1 MSKEKENKYNTSA
14 NPPSGGEGAK
24 DSTSKA
30 PPLAN
35 GGKGSSATVTGKA
48 FDWQLLKRI
57 MHYVK
62 PYTSVFVIAA
72 FLTIFLA
79 VIALFQPILI
89 QRTLD
94 KYILA
99 NDYHGL
105 VFMVELMIG
114 QLVVQTIAQYYQTY
128 LTNSLGQSVIRDLRK
143 DVFNHITSLRLKYF
157 DRTPIGMLITRTVSD
172 LETIA
177 DIFSEGLIS
186 IMGDMLLVFA
196 VIGYMLWQD
205 WKLALITL
213 IPMPFLFASTYVFK
227 EAIKSSFQEVRTQ
240 VAQLNTFLAEHI
252 SGISV
257 IQYFSREEQEMRKF
271 KAVNLKYR
279 DANIRSN
286 WYYSIFF
293 PVVEILFAV
302 CMALLVWYGC
312 KRILNDQQIHAIS
325 ASEGGITPG
334 LITSFIVLLNM
345 LFRPIR
351 QLADKFNTL
360 QMGMVGADR
369 IFKVLDTDEVA
380 TDDGKLAPSVL
391 EGDIE
396 FKDVWFAYNDE
407 NWVLK
412 NINFHIKPGETLA
425 LVGATGAG
433 KSSTINILNRFYDI
447 GKGSVTVDGYDIR
460 EYKVDYLR
468 SKIATVIQDVFL
480 FTDTIGNNISLNNTQ
495 ITREEIIKA
504 AKDVGAHEFI
514 ERLPGGYDYNVMERG
529 ATLSAGQA
537 QLISFIRA
545 LVYNPAILVL
555 DEATSSVDTETEL
568 LIQTAINKLMQG
580 RTAIVIAHRL
590 STIQNADKIIVLD
603 HGEIMESGTHQELLR
618 IENGYYRKL
627 YDLQFNSAGIAKP
640 I

>member
-1 MSKEKENKYNTSA
+1 MSE
-14 NPPSGGEGAK
+14 
-24 DSTSKA
+24 
-30 PPLAN
+30 
-35 GGKGSSATVTGKA
+35 VTGKA
-48 FDWQLLKRI
+48 IDWKLLRRV

-62 PYTSVFVIAA
+62 PYNGIFIIAT

-79 VIALFQPILI
+79 AIALVQPILI

-99 NDYHGL
+99 NDYQGL

-114 QLVVQTIAQYYQTY
+114 QLIIQTIAQYYQTY
-128 LTNSLGQSVIRDLRK
+128 LTNSLGQSVIRDLRT
-143 DVFNHITSLRLKYF
+143 DIFNHITSLRLKYF

-186 IMGDMLLVFA
+186 IMGDMLLVIA

-213 IPMPFLFASTYVFK
+213 IPMPLLFASTYVFK

-240 VAQLNTFLAEHI
+240 VAHLNTFLAEHI
-252 SGISV
+252 SGISI
-257 IQYFSREEQEMRKF
+257 IQYFAREEQEMRKF
-271 KAVNLKYR
+271 KSVNKKYR

-293 PVVEILFAV
+293 PVVEILFAI

-312 KRILNDQQIHAIS
+312 KRILSDQQLHSIS
-325 ASEGGITPG
+325 ASPGGVTPG
-334 LITSFIVLLNM
+334 VITGFIVLLNM

-380 TDDGKLAPSVL
+380 IDEGKLTPPAL
-391 EGDIE
+391 QGAIE
-396 FKDVWFAYNDE
+396 FNNVWFAYNDE

-412 NINFHIKPGETLA
+412 DINFHIKPGETLA

-447 GKGSVTVDGYDIR
+447 GKGEVKVDGIDIR

-480 FTDTIGNNISLNNTQ
+480 FTDTIGNNISLNNPD

-504 AKDVGAHEFI
+504 AKDVGAHNFI

-545 LVYNPAILVL
+545 LVYNPTILVL

-568 LIQTAINKLMQG
+568 LIQNAINKLMQG

-603 HGEIMESGTHQELLR
+603 HGEIMETGTHQELLR

-640 I
+640 VE

>member
-1 MSKEKENKYNTSA
+1 MSE
-14 NPPSGGEGAK
+14 
-24 DSTSKA
+24 
-30 PPLAN
+30 
-35 GGKGSSATVTGKA
+35 VTGKA
-48 FDWQLLKRI
+48 VDWKLLRRV

-62 PYTSVFVIAA
+62 PYNGIFIVAT

-79 VIALFQPILI
+79 AIALVQPILI

-94 KYILA
+94 KYILT

-114 QLVVQTIAQYYQTY
+114 QLIIQTIAQYYQTY
-128 LTNSLGQSVIRDLRK
+128 LTNSLGQSVIRDLRI
-143 DVFNHITSLRLKYF
+143 DIFNHITSLRLKYF

-186 IMGDMLLVFA
+186 IMGDMLLVIA

-213 IPMPFLFASTYVFK
+213 IPMPLLFASTYVFK

-240 VAQLNTFLAEHI
+240 VARLNTFLAEHI
-252 SGISV
+252 SGISI
-257 IQYFSREEQEMRKF
+257 IQYFAREEQEMRKF
-271 KAVNLKYR
+271 ESVNKKYR

-293 PVVEILFAV
+293 PVVEILFAI

-312 KRILNDQQIHAIS
+312 KRILNDQQLHSIS
-325 ASEGGITPG
+325 ASPGGVTPG
-334 LITSFIVLLNM
+334 VITGFIVLLNM

-380 TDDGKLAPSVL
+380 IDEGKLTPPTLQGA
-391 EGDIE
+391 IE
-396 FKDVWFAYNDE
+396 FNNVWFAYNDE

-412 NINFHIKPGETLA
+412 DINFHIKPGETLA

-447 GKGSVTVDGYDIR
+447 GKGEVKVDGIDIR
-460 EYKVDYLR
+460 EYRVDYLR

-480 FTDTIGNNISLNNTQ
+480 FTDTIGNNISLSNPD

-504 AKDVGAHEFI
+504 AKDVGAHDFI

-545 LVYNPAILVL
+545 LVYNPTILVL

-568 LIQTAINKLMQG
+568 LIQNAINKLMQG

-603 HGEIMESGTHQELLR
+603 HGEIKETGTHQELLR

-640 I
+640 VE

>member
-1 MSKEKENKYNTSA
+1 
-14 NPPSGGEGAK
+14 
-24 DSTSKA
+24 
-30 PPLAN
+30 
-35 GGKGSSATVTGKA
+35 
-48 FDWQLLKRI
+48 

-62 PYTSVFVIAA
+62 PYRSTFIIAA
-72 FLTIFLA
+72 SLTIFLA
-79 VIALFQPILI
+79 ANALVQPILI
-89 QRTLD
+89 QKTLD
-94 KYILA
+94 NHILTD
-99 NDYHGL
+99 DYNGL
-105 VFMVELMIG
+105 VFMIGLMIA
-114 QLVVQTIAQYYQTY
+114 QLVIQTVAQYYQTY
-128 LTNSLGQSVIRDLRK
+128 LTNSLGQSVIRDLRI

-186 IMGDMLLVFA
+186 IMGDLLLVVA
-196 VIGYMLWQD
+196 VIGVMLYQD
-205 WKLALITL
+205 WKLALITM
-213 IPMPFLFASTYVFK
+213 IPMPFLLLSTYVFK

-240 VAQLNTFLAEHI
+240 VAHLNTFLAEHI
-252 SGISV
+252 SGMSV
-257 IQYFSREEQEMRKF
+257 IQLFAREDQEMRKF
-271 KAVNLKYR
+271 KAVNTKYR

-302 CMALLVWYGC
+302 CIGLLVWYGC
-312 KRILNDQQIHAIS
+312 KRILSDKALLSIS
-325 ASEGGITPG
+325 ANQHGITPG
-334 LITSFIVLLNM
+334 VITGFIVLLNM

-380 TDDGKLAPSVL
+380 VNTGKLVPETL
-391 EGDIE
+391 KGDIE
-396 FKDVWFAYNDE
+396 FKDVWFAYNEE

-412 NINFHIKPGETLA
+412 DINFHLQPGKTLA

-433 KSSTINILNRFYDI
+433 KSSTINILNRFYEI
-447 GKGSVTVDGYDIR
+447 GKGTVTIDGHDIR
-460 EYKVDYLR
+460 EYDVDYLR
-468 SKIATVIQDVFL
+468 SHIATVIQDVFL
-480 FTDTIGNNISLNNTQ
+480 FTDTIANNISLNNTE
-495 ITREEIIKA
+495 ITREQIIAA

-529 ATLSAGQA
+529 STLSAGQS

-545 LVYNPAILVL
+545 LVYNPTILVL
-555 DEATSSVDTETEL
+555 DEATSSVDTETEI
-568 LIQTAINKLMQG
+568 LIQNAIGKLMQG

-603 HGEIMESGTHQELLR
+603 HGEIKEMGTHQELLR
-618 IENGYYRKL
+618 IEDGYYRKL
-627 YDLQFNSAGIAKP
+627 YDLQFNSAGIVK
-640 I
+640 

>member
-1 MSKEKENKYNTSA
+1 MSNEKNSNSKV
-14 NPPSGGEGAK
+14 PPSGG
-24 DSTSKA
+24 
-30 PPLAN
+30 
-35 GGKGSSATVTGKA
+35 GGGVTGKA
-48 FDWQLLKRI
+48 LDWKLLRRV

-62 PYTSVFVIAA
+62 PYNVTFIIAA

-79 VIALFQPILI
+79 ANALVQPILI
-89 QRTLD
+89 QKTLD
-94 KYILA
+94 DYILKD
-99 NDYHGL
+99 NYNGL

-114 QLVVQTIAQYYQTY
+114 QLLIQTVAQYYQTY
-128 LTNSLGQSVIRDLRK
+128 LTNSLGQSVIRDLRIHI
-143 DVFNHITSLRLKYF
+143 FNHITSLRLKYF

-186 IMGDMLLVFA
+186 IMGDLLLVIA
-196 VIGYMLWQD
+196 VIGYMIFID

-213 IPMPFLFASTYVFK
+213 IPMPFLLMSTYVFK

-240 VAQLNTFLAEHI
+240 VAHLNTFLAEHI
-252 SGISV
+252 SGISI
-257 IQYFSREEQEMRKF
+257 IQFFAREDQEMRKF
-271 KAVNLKYR
+271 KAVNTKYR

-302 CMALLVWYGC
+302 CIGLLVWYGC
-312 KRILNDQQIHAIS
+312 KRILSDKELLSIS
-325 ASEGGITPG
+325 ANPHGITPG
-334 LITSFIVLLNM
+334 VITGFIVLLNM

-380 TDDGKLAPSVL
+380 INTGKLKPATL
-391 EGDIE
+391 RGEIE
-396 FKDVWFAYNDE
+396 FENVWFAYNDE

-412 NINFHIKPGETLA
+412 DISLHLEPGKTLA

-433 KSSTINILNRFYDI
+433 KSSTINILNRFYEI
-447 GKGSVTVDGYDIR
+447 GKGEVKVDGVDIR
-460 EYKVDYLR
+460 EYDVDYLR
-468 SKIATVIQDVFL
+468 SHIATVIQDVFL
-480 FTDTIGNNISLNNTQ
+480 FTDTIANNISLNNPK
-495 ITREEIIKA
+495 ITREQIIAA

-529 ATLSAGQA
+529 STLSAGQS

-545 LVYNPAILVL
+545 LVYNPTILVL
-555 DEATSSVDTETEL
+555 DEATSSVDTETEI
-568 LIQTAINKLMQG
+568 LIQNAISKLMQG

-603 HGEIMESGTHQELLR
+603 HGEIKESGTHQELLR
-618 IENGYYRKL
+618 IDDGYYRKL
-627 YDLQFNSAGIAKP
+627 YDLQFNSAGIVKE
-640 I
+640 

>member
-1 MSKEKENKYNTSA
+1 MSN
-14 NPPSGGEGAK
+14 
-24 DSTSKA
+24 
-30 PPLAN
+30 
-35 GGKGSSATVTGKA
+35 VTGKA
-48 FDWQLLKRI
+48 LDWNLLGRVMK
-57 MHYVK
+57 YVK
-62 PYTSVFVIAA
+62 PYRSTFVIAA

-79 VIALFQPILI
+79 GSALIQPILM
-89 QRTLD
+89 QLTLD

-99 NDYHGL
+99 NNYNDL
-105 VFMVELMIG
+105 VLMVALMIA
-114 QLVVQTIAQYYQTY
+114 QLAIQTAVQYYQTY
-128 LTNSLGQSVIRDLRK
+128 STNALGQSVIRDLRK
-143 DVFNHITSLRLKYF
+143 DVFNHIMSLRLKYF

-186 IMGDMLLVFA
+186 IVGDLLLVLA
-196 VIGYMLWQD
+196 IIILMMIRD

-213 IPMPFLFASTYVFK
+213 IPMPFLMLSTYVFK

-252 SGISV
+252 SGISI
-257 IQYFSREEQEMRKF
+257 IQYFSREDQEMRKF
-271 KAVNLKYR
+271 KAVNMKYR

-293 PVVEILFAV
+293 PVVEILFA
-302 CMALLVWYGC
+302 CSMALLVWYGC
-312 KRILNDQQIHAIS
+312 KRILTDQQFVALGTGNHPV
-325 ASEGGITPG
+325 TPG
-334 LITSFIVLLNM
+334 MILEFIVLLNL

-380 TDDGKLAPSVL
+380 VNTGTLKPASLRGAIDF
-391 EGDIE
+391 EN
-396 FKDVWFAYNDE
+396 VWFAYNDE

-412 NINFHIKPGETLA
+412 NINFHVNPGETLA

-433 KSSTINILNRFYDI
+433 KSSTINILNRFYEI
-447 GKGSVTVDGYDIR
+447 GQGTAKVDGVDIR
-460 EYKVDYLR
+460 EYDVAYLR
-468 SKIATVIQDVFL
+468 SQIATVIQDVFL
-480 FTDTIGNNISLNNTQ
+480 FSDTIANNISLNNPS
-495 ITREEIIKA
+495 ITREQIIAA
-504 AKDVGAHEFI
+504 AKDVGAHDFI

-529 ATLSAGQA
+529 STLSSGQA

-568 LIQTAINKLMQG
+568 LIQNAINKLMQG

-603 HGEIMESGTHQELLR
+603 HGEIKEMGTHQELLK
-618 IENGYYRKL
+618 IEHGYYRKL
-627 YDLQFNSAGIAKP
+627 YDLQFNSAGIVKS
-640 I
+640 